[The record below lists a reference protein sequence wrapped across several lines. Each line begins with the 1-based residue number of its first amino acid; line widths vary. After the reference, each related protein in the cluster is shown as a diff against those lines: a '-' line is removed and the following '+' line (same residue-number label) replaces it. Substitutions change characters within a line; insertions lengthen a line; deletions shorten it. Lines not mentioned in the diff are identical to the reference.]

1 MLTISTSN
9 NSAIESEELS
19 IPSPKVKLKKKRKA
33 HKKKGN
39 ICYCLNLLEQYG
51 PINTISIKES
61 LKFFVSKIKLI
72 KFNDHFDELLI
83 KGKLIHKNQYKN
95 NDSQSIPDVSFW
107 NQRYYYYT
115 VYDKGIQM
123 DEESNLY
130 N

>member
-1 MLTISTSN
+1 MFTISTSN

-19 IPSPKVKLKKKRKA
+19 ISTPKIKLKKKKKN
-33 HKKKGN
+33 HKKIGN

-51 PINTISIKES
+51 PINTIYIKES
-61 LKFFVSKIKLI
+61 SKFFVSKIKLI

-95 NDSQSIPDVSFW
+95 NDSQSVPDISFW

-115 VYDKGIQM
+115 LYDKGILM
-123 DEESNLY
+123 DDESN
-130 N
+130 

>member
-61 LKFFVSKIKLI
+61 SKFFISKIKLI
-72 KFNDHFDELLI
+72 KFNDHFDELL
-83 KGKLIHKNQYKN
+83 
-95 NDSQSIPDVSFW
+95 
-107 NQRYYYYT
+107 
-115 VYDKGIQM
+115 
-123 DEESNLY
+123 
-130 N
+130 